1 VDYGGSSPACACAVG
16 SATAEGLHLG
26 RWWISIRAADGRR
39 AHREFEV
46 TDPDEEVRL
55 HLEVV
60 PCASIDGHVV
70 RSDGQPISV
79 DRRPMIHLRAGTN
92 FSNDGGY
99 STDVDG
105 RTNTDVV
112 GPCARVDPDGSF
124 RIAGVLPGTPIRLHS
139 FDPEAIGETVVVL
152 EPGEKRRVEI
162 VTKPGAEVRFR
173 FTEPLASGRFRLEV
187 AREDGRF
194 GLVTQDDSIRA
205 GEYWT
210 KACFAPGHLRWRVT
224 YVSEEEEIPR
234 PRTVEG
240 ALEIVAGRP
249 QVVDIRGLK

>member
-1 VDYGGSSPACACAVG
+1 MGWQCARFSNIRACKR
-16 SATAEGLHLG
+16 S
-26 RWWISIRAADGRR
+26 RWWISIRTANGGR
-39 AHREFEV
+39 AFREFEV

-60 PCASIDGHVV
+60 PCASIDGHVT
-70 RSDGQPISV
+70 RSDGQPIPV
-79 DRRPMIHLRAGTN
+79 DHRPMIFLRAGTN

-105 RTNTDVV
+105 RINTDVV

-124 RIAGVLPGTPIRLHS
+124 RIAGVLPGTPIRLYS
-139 FDPEAIGETVVVL
+139 FDPEAIGEAVVVL

-162 VTKPGAEVRFR
+162 VTKAGAEVSFR
-173 FTEPLASGRFRLEV
+173 FAEPLASGRFRLEV
-187 AREDGRF
+187 AREDGSF
-194 GLVTQDDSIRA
+194 GLVTQDNSIRA
-205 GEYWT
+205 GEIWT
-210 KACFAPGHLRWRVT
+210 KSYFALGHLRWRVSH
-224 YVSEEEEIPR
+224 VSEEDELPR

-240 ALEIVAGRP
+240 DLEVVAGRP